1 MKAFHCDGCGGLVF
15 FENSAC
21 VSCGRVLGFS
31 PDELDL
37 SALKPKAGDLWEAMF
52 AAKPGGM
59 FRRCAN
65 GIEHGVCNWLVRE
78 DDRNPLCV
86 SCRLNEII
94 PDLNVAG
101 NRERWSRLE
110 QAKRRLIYTL
120 LKLHLPLAS
129 GSEATTLRF
138 RFLGE
143 ASGGDAV
150 LTGHRDGCITMNIAE
165 ADDPVREQRRVSLHE
180 PFRTLLGHFRH
191 EIAHYYWERLVA
203 GTPRLERF
211 RAAFGDER
219 ADYQAA
225 LQTHYRNGP
234 PTDWTARTVSAYAS
248 AHPWEDWAETWAH
261 YLHIV
266 DTIETAASF
275 GLKLKPRDHPAA
287 GSMSADPKTA
297 VREGAGFDLLMS
309 TWFSLTYALNELN
322 RGMGLPDLYP
332 FVLSDPAIGKLRLV
346 HEIIEE
352 VRAAEPG
359 AAAEKRE

>member
-1 MKAFHCDGCGGLVF
+1 
-15 FENSAC
+15 
-21 VSCGRVLGFS
+21 
-31 PDELDL
+31 
-37 SALKPKAGDLWEAMF
+37 
-52 AAKPGGM
+52 
-59 FRRCAN
+59 
-65 GIEHGVCNWLVRE
+65 
-78 DDRNPLCV
+78 
-86 SCRLNEII
+86 
-94 PDLNVAG
+94 
-101 NRERWSRLE
+101 
-110 QAKRRLIYTL
+110 
-120 LKLHLPLAS
+120 
-129 GSEATTLRF
+129 
-138 RFLGE
+138 
-143 ASGGDAV
+143 
-150 LTGHRDGCITMNIAE
+150 
-165 ADDPVREQRRVSLHE
+165 
-180 PFRTLLGHFRH
+180 LGHFRH

-211 RAAFGDER
+211 RAVFGDEQ

-234 PTDWTARTVSAYAS
+234 PTDWSTRTVSAYAS

-287 GSMSADPKTA
+287 GSMSADPKAA
-297 VREGAGFDLLMS
+297 VREGAGFDFLMS
-309 TWFSLTYALNELN
+309 TWFPLTYAFNELN

-359 AAAEKRE
+359 VAAEKRE